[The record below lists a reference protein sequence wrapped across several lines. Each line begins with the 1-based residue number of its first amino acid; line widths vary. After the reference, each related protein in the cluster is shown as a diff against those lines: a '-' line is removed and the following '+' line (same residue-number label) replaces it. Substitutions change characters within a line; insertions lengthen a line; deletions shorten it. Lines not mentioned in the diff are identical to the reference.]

1 MGTTVTRDQV
11 ISFLRDH
18 KWKYDR
24 KGRHVEIYKLRGSVN
39 RVFVATRDV
48 WPEDLVKITLS
59 QAGFSR
65 DEIDKFMREATKE
78 TARFL
83 S

>member
-18 KWKYDR
+18 NWKYDR
-24 KGRHVEIYKLRGSVN
+24 KGRHVEIYKLRGSVK
-39 RVFVATRDV
+39 RVFVATRDI

-65 DEIDKFMREATKE
+65 EQVEHFMRAATKE
-78 TARFL
+78 TARLL